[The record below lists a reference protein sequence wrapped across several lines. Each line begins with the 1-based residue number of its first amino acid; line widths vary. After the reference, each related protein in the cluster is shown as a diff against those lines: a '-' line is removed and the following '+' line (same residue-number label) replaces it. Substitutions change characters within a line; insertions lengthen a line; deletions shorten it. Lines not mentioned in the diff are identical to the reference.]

1 MFSMIA
7 ESGKNPSHDQ
17 HMASTKRLTLV
28 LLYLGTGH
36 DSVGQSTDAAIVPAL
51 VGHPTRLISLACSS
65 LTYVRVLS
73 Q

>member
-1 MFSMIA
+1 
-7 ESGKNPSHDQ
+7 
-17 HMASTKRLTLV
+17 MASTKRLTLV

-36 DSVGQSTDAAIVPAL
+36 DSVGQSTDAVIVPAL

-65 LTYVRVLS
+65 LTYVRVPS